1 VFIEAAAFKE
11 AAAKTLRELPPRA
24 ARWFIAVEGCFSVD
38 PENTKENAMAR
49 RKKAPRNGIETIQDE
64 LATIGAD
71 VTSLGSTLGDVASA
85 EARDM
90 IQSIR
95 QRLDRMANDAG
106 SATRAGVGM
115 VQGTIEEK
123 PFISIAVALGVG
135 VVLASMLRR

>member
-1 VFIEAAAFKE
+1 
-11 AAAKTLRELPPRA
+11 
-24 ARWFIAVEGCFSVD
+24 
-38 PENTKENAMAR
+38 MAR